1 MFVGAITRDS
11 VRQALVAG
19 ITADQMVAYLRLN
32 ALPMR
37 DVKRERKSLV
47 FIYIVYFFL
56 KKIVKYDNCTT
67 CCC

>member
-47 FIYIVYFFL
+47 FIYIVYFF
-56 KKIVKYDNCTT
+56 
-67 CCC
+67 